1 MDLSL
6 ARAPD
11 GAPLSDGIAHPA
23 VAADRS
29 TEESLAL
36 LFSGHSLNRQQM
48 QRLIDDLVEGQLS
61 EPLTAAMLVSLRL
74 RGETEEEMIGAA
86 LSLRAATSTFPRP
99 EYLFADTCGT
109 GGDNSASINVS
120 TAVAFVCAAAGLP
133 VAKHGNRSFTSRC
146 GSADV
151 LEALGARLD
160 IKPDRSRAMLDDL
173 GFCFLF
179 APNYH
184 PGLRHTGPARRAIKV
199 RTLMN
204 ALGPCLNPAR
214 PSVQLLGVAD
224 ASLLAKV
231 ASVLVALGV
240 ERALVVHGAGLDEI
254 ALHDTTPALRVVDGS
269 IEPMTLSP
277 LEADIPSFP
286 ASELRGGDA
295 DENARRL
302 RAVLSGRGREADT
315 YAVAINAG
323 ALLMTAGLAPN
334 LAAGVARA
342 RVAMHSGAP
351 GEILSAYVEASR
363 A

>member
-1 MDLSL
+1 MDLAL
-6 ARAPD
+6 ARAHDAATPD
-11 GAPLSDGIAHPA
+11 NDISNAG
-23 VAADRS
+23 VTADRG
-29 TEESLAL
+29 TEECLAL
-36 LFSGHSLNRQQM
+36 LFSGQQLNRQQM
-48 QRLIDDLVEGQLS
+48 HGLIDDLVEGQLS

-86 LSLRAATSTFPRP
+86 LSLRRAASSFPRP
-99 EYLFADTCGT
+99 DYLFADTCGT

-120 TAVAFVCAAAGLP
+120 TAVAFVCASAGLP

-151 LEALGARLD
+151 LEAFGARLD
-160 IKPDRSRAMLDDL
+160 IGPDRSRAILDEI

-179 APNYH
+179 APAYH
-184 PGLRHTGPARRAIKV
+184 PGLRHAGPARRAIKV

-214 PSVQLLGVAD
+214 PSVQLLGVAEP
-224 ASLLAKV
+224 SLLRKV
-231 ASVLVALGV
+231 ANVLVALGV

-254 ALHDTTPALRVVDGS
+254 ALHDETQAIRIVDGA
-269 IEPMTLSP
+269 IEPITLSP
-277 LEADIPSFP
+277 RDAGIPCFP
-286 ASELRGGDA
+286 ASALRGGDA
-295 DENARRL
+295 SENARRL
-302 RAVLSGRGREADT
+302 QDVLSGRGRAADT
-315 YAVAINAG
+315 HAVAINAG
-323 ALLMTAGLAPN
+323 ALLMTAGLTPD

-342 RVAMHSGAP
+342 RAELESGAP